1 MLKIKD
7 EVDLKELEEFGF
19 DDECSEY
26 YNYYF
31 EATWSITQIR
41 FEKLTRIIEVFV
53 CTGDD
58 DCSVS
63 TGDVFDK
70 LFELFNKGFVEK
82 VVEE

>member
-1 MLKIKD
+1 MLKYIGEFEK
-7 EVDLKELEEFGF
+7 LKEFGF

-26 YNYYF
+26 YNYYH
-31 EATWSITQIR
+31 EATWCITQIR
-41 FEKLTRIIEVFV
+41 ISKISRKIDVFV

-63 TGDVFDK
+63 TEDVFDK
-70 LFELFNKGFVEK
+70 LFELFSANLVEK